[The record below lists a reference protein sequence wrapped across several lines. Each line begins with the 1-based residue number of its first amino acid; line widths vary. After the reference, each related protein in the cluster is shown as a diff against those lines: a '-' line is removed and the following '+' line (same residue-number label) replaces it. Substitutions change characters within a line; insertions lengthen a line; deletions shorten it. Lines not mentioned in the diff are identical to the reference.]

1 MKIGDTVYVQ
11 NYKKSS
17 KFDPNYLPNPYEITG
32 VDKIAKRLTLKKQG
46 DKEILIRHPDHVKPF
61 YGPRREEVAD
71 ETIPS
76 SKNDSE
82 AELLIYSK
90 QEEENY
96 DDNAPEII
104 DEDNGILQEDADGPL
119 MVRRSTRERRP
130 NPRYANDDY
139 VM

>member
-1 MKIGDTVYVQ
+1 
-11 NYKKSS
+11 
-17 KFDPNYLPNPYEITG
+17 
-32 VDKIAKRLTLKKQG
+32 
-46 DKEILIRHPDHVKPF
+46 VKPF

-90 QEEENY
+90 QEEENC

-104 DEDNGILQEDADGPL
+104 DEDNGILEEDADEPL

-130 NPRYANDDY
+130 NPRYANGDY
-139 VM
+139 VMGNY